1 MNETILTQVF
11 CSQCDL
17 VTSDF
22 IEFGGEFYCQEQCV
36 AFLPTFE
43 SMEEESASRMA
54 TELSVLMD
62 EVESD
67 GYVGSSDE
75 GDARMIRIMELAN
88 FLQWFYPER
97 LDPRFS

>member
-1 MNETILTQVF
+1 MNENVKTQVF

-22 IEFGGEFYCQEQCV
+22 IEFGGEFFCEESCFVY
-36 AFLPTFE
+36 LPTFE

-54 TELSVLMD
+54 SELSSLMD
-62 EVESD
+62 EVESV

-75 GDARMIRIMELAN
+75 GDARMVRIMELAN
-88 FLQWFYPER
+88 FIQWFYPER